1 VSRVLVAFDT
11 KHGSTG
17 QVAQTVAD
25 TLRGEGVDVHV
36 ERVDDVD
43 SLEDVDAVVVGAP
56 VYVGRLTRGARRLL
70 AGHRAELEHL
80 PVAVFALGPLHDEP
94 REFDDAARSLEKALA
109 SVPEVEP
116 RSVRVFGGALEPDD
130 HRFPFNR
137 MARSDLRDW
146 DSIRAWACA
155 LPELLGLRDRE
166 TTARHA

>member
-1 VSRVLVAFDT
+1 MSRVLVAFDT

-36 ERVDDVD
+36 ERVDDVG
-43 SLEDVDAVVVGAP
+43 SLDDVDAVVVGAP
-56 VYVGRLTRGARRLL
+56 VYVGRLTKGARALL
-70 AGHRAELEHL
+70 KGHRAELEHL
-80 PVAVFALGPLHDEP
+80 PVAVFALGPLHDDP

-116 RSVRVFGGALEPDD
+116 ASVRVFGGSLEPDD

-137 MARSDLRDW
+137 MERSDIRDW
-146 DSIRAWACA
+146 DAIRAWACA
-155 LPELLGLRDRE
+155 LPELLGLRGRNV
-166 TTARHA
+166 TRGA